1 MPGHIWTLAW
11 VILLWVVFRAD
22 SLAAAGDYLAAMFG
36 GRSNVW
42 DVNAASAFSGSW
54 LVLVIAIIFAA
65 PVGDFLA
72 KKSRFMERNRRTLR
86 YALAVPVF
94 IVCIAKC
101 AVSAYNPF
109 IYFNF

>member
-1 MPGHIWTLAW
+1 MDDGVGYPAVGCISGGQPGSCRGLSCSNVWW
-11 VILLWVVFRAD
+11 
-22 SLAAAGDYLAAMFG
+22 
-36 GRSNVW
+36 RSNVW